1 MKITLTDQEHAYV
14 LAGLR
19 ALQQAEPT
27 LVDDLVQG
35 YVADGGFPT
44 LTDSGI
50 DDLCERI
57 NCDYEDVDVAG
68 EPGFKIHCPKCDWTA
83 TVHQDLGELDD
94 RIYNAKT
101 NWYCPHCGSSAA
113 MQGEL

>member
-1 MKITLTDQEHAYV
+1 MEYSEYRVWVHIGKFTNSGPPDNVDTFSTDDIEQLGRTFSKESDAV
-14 LAGLR
+14 
-19 ALQQAEPT
+19 ALMDR
-27 LVDDLVQG
+27 V
-35 YVADGGFPT
+35 VAF
-44 LTDSGI
+44 
-50 DDLCERI
+50 
-57 NCDYEDVDVAG
+57 AG